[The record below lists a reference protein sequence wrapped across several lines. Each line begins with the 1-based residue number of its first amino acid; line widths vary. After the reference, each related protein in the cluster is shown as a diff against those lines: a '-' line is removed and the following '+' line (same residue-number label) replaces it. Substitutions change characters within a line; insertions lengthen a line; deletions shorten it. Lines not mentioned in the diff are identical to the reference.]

1 MTNLWQVIK
10 REYVT
15 RVRRKSFILATLLTP
30 LGFGLFVIVAQFI
43 FSYQNDDEV
52 RIAVIDEADLLDGK
66 LADRDGVY
74 FTFVNESVEDLRDTI
89 GKEGGYNGALLIPAL
104 NNSRQKNLRVQYI
117 SDETLTVNT
126 ELAIRRQVERGL
138 REYKIETLGLDQSTV
153 AALETDVDVRTKK
166 LTVAEGEDADT
177 SSATAIGTLMGSIM
191 GFLMYISIF
200 VYGMM
205 VLRSVM
211 EEKTNRIVEVVISS
225 VRPTTLLMGKII
237 GVGALGL
244 TQVLAWVILIPGVV
258 ILLSMFFGFDAD
270 AAQNM
275 PQNPDIDPEEM
286 QSMVE
291 RTIAGMADLN
301 WWFILPGFLLYFLLG
316 YFMYAALFAA
326 VGSAMG
332 DDMGESQSLTMP
344 IIIPVILAFYIA
356 TAALQSPNSSLA
368 VWSSIF
374 PLFSPI
380 VMSVRLPFGPPAW
393 EVILSLV
400 VAAVFTAALVW
411 LAGRIYRIGILNYG
425 KKGSFKDIGRWMFSK
440 Y

>member
-258 ILLSMFFGFDAD
+258 ILLSMFFGFDAA